1 MVRISSSFFFGLPD
15 VVLLTSLRRSRRTVP
30 CGVVSRLASNQL
42 RHRSEYSNT
51 VGLHVLLG
59 DKFPLHSRNFTNGI
73 GGGGT
78 GSILTSGLCT
88 VRRPSAKLHGTPIAD
103 SIISMSQRTLY
114 SRRRTARALDTPSDA
129 PMKHFCTAVTHSM
142 PNAESAHGI
151 HSVQWVIWY

>member
-1 MVRISSSFFFGLPD
+1 MWCSSRHFVARDALFL
-15 VVLLTSLRRSRRTVP
+15 VVLFRGWLQISCDIDRNTPT
-30 CGVVSRLASNQL
+30 
-42 RHRSEYSNT
+42 T
-51 VGLHVLLG
+51 VGLRVLLG

-151 HSVQWVIWY
+151 HSVQSVIWY